1 MCQAVAK
8 QLTSNTIS
16 EWGSTSQSDNNR
28 SVTTKVAFTNSS
40 GQAGSLDCVYKKEG
54 GSGTVKTSPHKVVL
68 NGQAVPDKLLIS
80 AGSQAS
86 KELLAGTYKNTVAK
100 SQELAAEAGAAASV
114 ALDSAGKVAK
124 EVANEVS
131 GQVENALQNGSV
143 LKIDK

>member
-16 EWGSTSQSDNNR
+16 EWGDIGQSNDNR
-28 SVTTKVAFTNSS
+28 SVTVKVAFTKNS
-40 GQAGSLDCVYKKEG
+40 GQAGSLDCLYKKSG
-54 GSGTVKTSPHKVVL
+54 DGTVETAPFKVAL
-68 NGQAVPDKLLIS
+68 NGQSVDGKTLIS
-80 AGSQAS
+80 AGTRAT

-100 SQELAAEAGAAASV
+100 SQELAAEASV
-114 ALDSAGKVAK
+114 VAGEALDAAGKVAK

-143 LKIDK
+143 LKLDK